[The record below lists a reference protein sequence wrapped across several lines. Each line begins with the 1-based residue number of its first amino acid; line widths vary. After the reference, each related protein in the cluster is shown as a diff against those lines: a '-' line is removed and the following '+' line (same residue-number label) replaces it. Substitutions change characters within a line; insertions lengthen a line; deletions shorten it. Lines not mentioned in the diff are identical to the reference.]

1 MKLDEVPQDEAY
13 LEEGKIRDVCY
24 AVDKDGQYTRA
35 LSKGW
40 IPKNE
45 AIRYAWESIYEHAG
59 ETRRL
64 VLQGKLSPI
73 AFFMELNVMDVKI
86 LADYMEISKRKVR
99 RHMHIKGFKKLSPE
113 LLSRY
118 AEVLHVTPTELADTE
133 IIRRMEL
140 KHED

>member
-24 AVDKDGQYTRA
+24 VIDKEGHYTRA

-40 IPKNE
+40 TPKNE
-45 AIRYAWESIYEHAG
+45 AIRHAWENIYEHAG

-64 VLQGKLSPI
+64 VLESKLSPI
-73 AFFMELNVMDVKI
+73 AFYMELNVMDVKI
-86 LADYMEISKRKVR
+86 LADYMRIPKRRVR
-99 RHMHIKGFKKLSPE
+99 RHMRMRSFRKLSPE

-118 AEVLHVTPTELADTE
+118 AEALNISRAELADVE
-133 IIRRMEL
+133 IIRRIEL